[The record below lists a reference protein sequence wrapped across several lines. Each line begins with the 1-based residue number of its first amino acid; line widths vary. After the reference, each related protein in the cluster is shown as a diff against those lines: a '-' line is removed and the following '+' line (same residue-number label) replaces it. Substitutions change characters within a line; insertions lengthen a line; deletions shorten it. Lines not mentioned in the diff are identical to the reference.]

1 MVNVTVRYGTQRL
14 YLKVRVN
21 NECIKRLGSNR
32 RDIHGNNNVIYDVD
46 TYYNMSKTT
55 IAQTKSE
62 MVKKLAEMEAEDNQ
76 IFIEALFSRFLSP
89 QSQIVKSGNSGR
101 DQIVISLAPNSN
113 IQTNTVKVFG
123 SLYVQSLTQNKA
135 DLEALIK
142 AQ

>member
-1 MVNVTVRYGTQRL
+1 MKSVPYSYRTVG
-14 YLKVRVN
+14 VS
-21 NECIKRLGSNR
+21 IKRLGSNR

-89 QSQIVKSGNSGR
+89 QTQIVKSGNSGR

>member
-1 MVNVTVRYGTQRL
+1 
-14 YLKVRVN
+14 
-21 NECIKRLGSNR
+21 
-32 RDIHGNNNVIYDVD
+32 
-46 TYYNMSKTT
+46 MSKTT

>member
-1 MVNVTVRYGTQRL
+1 M
-14 YLKVRVN
+14 N

-32 RDIHGNNNVIYDVD
+32 RDIHGNDNVIYDVD

-89 QSQIVKSGNSGR
+89 QSQIVKSGSGR
-101 DQIVISLAPNSN
+101 DQIAISLAPNSN

-142 AQ
+142 A

>member
-1 MVNVTVRYGTQRL
+1 M
-14 YLKVRVN
+14 N

-32 RDIHGNNNVIYDVD
+32 RDIHGNDNVIYDVD

-55 IAQTKSE
+55 IAQTKNE
-62 MVKKLAEMEAEDNQ
+62 MLEKLAKMEAEDNE
-76 IFIEALFSRFLSP
+76 IFLEALFSRFLSP
-89 QSQIVKSGNSGR
+89 QTKIVKSGSNR
-101 DQIVISLAPNSN
+101 DQIVISFAPNSN
-113 IQTNTVKVFG
+113 IQTDKIKVTG

>member
-21 NECIKRLGSNR
+21 SECIKRLGSNR
-32 RDIHGNNNVIYDVD
+32 RDIHGNDNVIYDVD

-76 IFIEALFSRFLSP
+76 IFIEAVFSRFLSP
-89 QSQIVKSGNSGR
+89 QTQIVKSGSGR
-101 DQIVISLAPNSN
+101 DQIAISLSPNSN

>member
-32 RDIHGNNNVIYDVD
+32 RDIHGNDNVIYDVD

-55 IAQTKSE
+55 IAQTKNE
-62 MVKKLAEMEAEDNQ
+62 MLEKLAKMEAEDNE
-76 IFIEALFSRFLSP
+76 IFLEALFSRFLSP
-89 QSQIVKSGNSGR
+89 QTKIVKSGSNR
-101 DQIVISLAPNSN
+101 DQIVISFAPNSN
-113 IQTNTVKVFG
+113 IQTDKIKVTG

>member
-1 MVNVTVRYGTQRL
+1 MNS
-14 YLKVRVN
+14 
-21 NECIKRLGSNR
+21 ECIKRLGSNR
-32 RDIHGNNNVIYDVD
+32 RDIHGNDNVIYDVD

>member
-1 MVNVTVRYGTQRL
+1 
-14 YLKVRVN
+14 
-21 NECIKRLGSNR
+21 
-32 RDIHGNNNVIYDVD
+32 
-46 TYYNMSKTT
+46 MSKTT

-89 QSQIVKSGNSGR
+89 QSQIVKSGSGR
-101 DQIVISLAPNSN
+101 DQIAISLAPNSN

-142 AQ
+142 A